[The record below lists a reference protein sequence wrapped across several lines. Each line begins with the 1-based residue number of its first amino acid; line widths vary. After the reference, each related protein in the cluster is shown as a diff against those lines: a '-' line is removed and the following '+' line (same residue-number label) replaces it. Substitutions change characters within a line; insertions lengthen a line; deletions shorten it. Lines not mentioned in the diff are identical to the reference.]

1 MTSQF
6 WKDLADDLEDPEF
19 LREYVCESVRIA
31 TVDTIMNVLDE
42 ARLAE
47 GLSKAELARAIGV
60 EPAAV
65 RRLFAAGNSSPNP
78 TLGTLVDVA
87 AALGL
92 RIGLEPLPDDERQAV
107 TEPLRTGK
115 VAKGAIERLAAL
127 RRSSGQGSARPA

>member
-6 WKDLADDLEDPEF
+6 WKDLADDLEDPDF
-19 LREYVCESVRIA
+19 LREYVRESVRIA
-31 TVDTIMNVLDE
+31 TVDTIMNVLDD

-47 GLSKAELARAIGV
+47 GLSKAELARAIGA

-127 RRSSGQGSARPA
+127 RRSSEQGSARPA